1 MFLKFTNAVK
11 QLEGQSIVINM
22 DKITSIFER
31 KDLIVSDDEEEE
43 TTEKNVTILY
53 AGPNEFWEVK
63 ESYLDVMARVSAA

>member
-43 TTEKNVTILY
+43 TTEKNVTNLY
-53 AGPNEFWEVK
+53 AEPNEFWEVK

>member
-11 QLEGQSIVINM
+11 DLDGKSITINM

-31 KDLIVSDDEEEE
+31 KYDATEDTE
-43 TTEKNVTILY
+43 EKNVTVLY

-63 ESYLDVMARVSAA
+63 ESYLETIARVSAA

>member
-11 QLEGQSIVINM
+11 QLEGQSITINM
-22 DKITSIFER
+22 DKIISIFER